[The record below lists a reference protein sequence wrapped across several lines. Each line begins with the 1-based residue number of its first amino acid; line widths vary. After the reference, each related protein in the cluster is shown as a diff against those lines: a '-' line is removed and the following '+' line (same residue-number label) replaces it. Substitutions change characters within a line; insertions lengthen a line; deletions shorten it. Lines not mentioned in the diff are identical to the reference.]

1 MATLQDY
8 LNQINKY
15 QMKQLVY
22 RELLTILQDYMKSDT
37 TEAEKFIPL
46 TIEANLS
53 GEVDSGKVVP
63 EHFIHEVSIEITK
76 VIDKLQ
82 EPINKL
88 LAKELE

>member
-22 RELLTILQDYMKSDT
+22 RELLSLLQAYMKSDT
-37 TEAEKFIPL
+37 CEAEKFIPL
-46 TIEANLS
+46 TVEVSLS
-53 GEVDSGKVVP
+53 DLSEDKVVP
-63 EHFIHEVSIEITK
+63 EHYIHEVSLEISK

-82 EPINKL
+82 EPVNKL
-88 LAKELE
+88 LSKELT